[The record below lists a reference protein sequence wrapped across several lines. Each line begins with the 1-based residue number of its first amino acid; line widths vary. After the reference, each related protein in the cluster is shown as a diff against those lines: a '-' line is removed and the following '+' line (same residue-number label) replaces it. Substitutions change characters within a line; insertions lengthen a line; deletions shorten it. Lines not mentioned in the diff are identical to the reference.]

1 MGQEEGSTV
10 TFSRYGTV
18 GLQGKSWS
26 ARHLRRLSLL
36 HSVKSC
42 PPPRPR
48 QFLADFKLST
58 VLTPSDLL
66 WSFYYSITLLLSKL

>member
-18 GLQGKSWS
+18 GLLGKSWS

-42 PPPRPR
+42 PPRPR

-66 WSFYYSITLLLSKL
+66 WSFYYSITLLPSKL